1 MLKRRSAMKA
11 LKNKKQ
17 TKTRTVSNKKLSFKK
32 TTIQNQLESQFTG
45 QYKNG
50 SFNLSFTDV
59 YYQLFG
65 DLIID

>member
-1 MLKRRSAMKA
+1 MKA

-17 TKTRTVSNKKLSFKK
+17 TETKTRTLSNKKSSFKK
-32 TTIQNQLESQFTG
+32 TAIQKQLESQFTG